1 MTAKSAK
8 TLKSAYYYLPTSQ
21 GSLHVHVDYDE
32 SGPKKVFSQVP
43 PVGSEWSNITA
54 LIGILIT
61 KYIEATGDVV
71 SIIRHLSSIKGSRIA
86 IMDGV
91 DVESLPHAIGLILKK
106 HVEAHHPK
114 LLAKVGECDAKVD

>member
-1 MTAKSAK
+1 MSKAAK

-32 SGPKKVFSQVP
+32 TGPKKVFSQVP

-61 KYIEATGDVV
+61 KYIEATGDVM
-71 SIIRHLSSIKGSRIA
+71 SIIRHLSSIKGARIA
-86 IMDGV
+86 YMDGV
-91 DVESLPHAIGLILKK
+91 EIESLPHAIGAILRK
-106 HVEAHHPK
+106 HVEQHHPK
-114 LLAKVGECDAKVD
+114 LMNKSEVTDAKVS